1 MVRRSG
7 RLRVGMWVAMH
18 LLLLLARVVFLNRQ
32 GRLRKACIIA
42 VWEYLRRWWVLW
54 WRQKILD
61 LFHAVLEVLCRAVEV
76 LLAFFLALDVL
87 VSL

>member
-1 MVRRSG
+1 MCV
-7 RLRVGMWVAMH
+7 VVE

-32 GRLRKACIIA
+32 RRLRKSCIVA
-42 VWEYLRRWWVLW
+42 VWEDLRRWWVLW
-54 WRQKILD
+54 WRQKVLN
-61 LFHAVLEVLCRAVEV
+61 LLHAVLEVLCRAVEV